1 MKITVFAKA
10 RQTKD
15 GKPFTSYVS
24 KLKQK
29 DGGEMTVTVK
39 FRQECGAPNR
49 DECPMYI
56 NIEKQ
61 NANLN
66 RSEVVN
72 EETGEVYE
80 RRELWVSKWER
91 DPEIYRDTS
100 LDDFED

>member
-1 MKITVFAKA
+1 MKLAIFAKA
-10 RQTKD
+10 RTTKE
-15 GKPFTSYVS
+15 GKPFTSYVT
-24 KLKQK
+24 KLKKK
-29 DGGEMTVTVK
+29 DGDEMTVTVK

-56 NIEKQ
+56 DIDKA

-66 RSEVVN
+66 RSEIVN
-72 EETGEVYE
+72 EESGEVYE

-91 DPEIYRDTS
+91 DPETYRDTS